1 MKKKAWILIGLFWAL
16 GMVMF
21 ASLLYP
27 ILMGQEITVQRI
39 LIDVVVYLFAGL
51 IFGFVIYRFALKKVK
66 DENVD

>member
-27 ILMGQEITVQRI
+27 IVMGQEITPQRI
-39 LIDVVVYLFAGL
+39 LIDVVVYQFAGL

-66 DENVD
+66 QDR

>member
-27 ILMGQEITVQRI
+27 IVMGQEITAKRI
-39 LIDVVVYLFAGL
+39 LIDVVVYLFTGL
-51 IFGFVIYRFALKKVK
+51 IFGFVIYRFTQKKVK
-66 DENVD
+66 QDR

>member
-21 ASLLYP
+21 VSLLYP
-27 ILMGQEITVQRI
+27 IMMGQEITPKRI

-51 IFGFVIYRFALKKVK
+51 IFGFVIYRFALKKK
-66 DENVD
+66 

>member
-51 IFGFVIYRFALKKVK
+51 IFGFVIYRFTQKKVK
-66 DENVD
+66 QDR

>member
-27 ILMGQEITVQRI
+27 IVMGQEITVQRI

-51 IFGFVIYRFALKKVK
+51 IFGFVIYRFTQKKVK
-66 DENVD
+66 QDR

>member
-51 IFGFVIYRFALKKVK
+51 IFGFVIYRFAQKKVK
-66 DENVD
+66 QDR

>member
-1 MKKKAWILIGLFWAL
+1 MKKKAWILIGFFWAL

-27 ILMGQEITVQRI
+27 IVMGQEITLQRI

-66 DENVD
+66 QDR

>member
-1 MKKKAWILIGLFWAL
+1 MKKKAWILIGIFWAL

-51 IFGFVIYRFALKKVK
+51 IFGFVIYRFAQKKVK
-66 DENVD
+66 QDR